1 MKWLFGNIEDIT
13 PEQYNNIFETLS
25 NSRKARVNRFKKEDD
40 RRRSLMATHL
50 AHKLL
55 EESGYTNVTL
65 ENAPNGKPY
74 LTGCDLCVSISHSG
88 NGVVCAISDREI
100 GIDIEYIK
108 PVKDGLIEYVCTKQ
122 ELEYIYSDFKDI
134 EKDITDVS
142 VMQKFYA
149 VWTAKEAYFKKCGS
163 NITDIRSINT
173 FSFNKQSF
181 YIDDFIIT
189 IVE

>member
-1 MKWLFGNIEDIT
+1 MKWLFGKLTDIT
-13 PEQYNNIFETLS
+13 AEQYNNIFETLS
-25 NSRKARVNRFKKEDD
+25 DSRKARVNRFKKEDD

-50 AHKLL
+50 AQKLL
-55 EESGYTNVTL
+55 KELGYTNVTL

-74 LTGCDLCVSISHSG
+74 LKGCDLCVSISHSG
-88 NGVVCAISDREI
+88 DGVVCAISDREI
-100 GIDIEYIK
+100 GIDIEGIK
-108 PVKDGLIEYVCTKQ
+108 PIKDGLIEYVCTKQ

-134 EKDITDVS
+134 EKDITDAS

-149 VWTAKEAYFKKCGS
+149 VWTAKEAYFKKRGS

-173 FSFNKQSF
+173 FSFTKQSY

>member
-13 PEQYNNIFETLS
+13 PEQYNNIFEMLS

-40 RRRSLMATHL
+40 RHRSLMATHL

-122 ELEYIYSDFKDI
+122 ELEHIYSDFKDI

-149 VWTAKEAYFKKCGS
+149 VWTAKEAYFKKCGA